1 MGETMAANERRDG
14 IQVIARTACMLRALA
29 ENAEGLTAQEI
40 ADHCDFPRPTVYRIA
55 KALASEDFVRQLP
68 NGRFLIGA
76 SLMQISIANA
86 RDIRHDMRPFLERL
100 AREIDGHTEEAV
112 LYAGEALFVDQYV
125 TRRVM
130 NAITNVGVRGPLH
143 CSANGKALLASL
155 PLSEMQ
161 DIVPHK
167 LLRLTDNTI
176 TDREALFAQITEV
189 RRTGLAFDFEE
200 YTAGVCACGAFVRSV
215 MGDVVSIA
223 AIVPRERWD
232 EQREEIVAAVVRA
245 RDAART
251 ALAGLGAAR

>member
-1 MGETMAANERRDG
+1 MAETMAANERRDG

-29 ENAEGLTAQEI
+29 ENAEGLTAQEV
-40 ADHCDFPRPTVYRIA
+40 ADHCGIPRPTVYRLA
-55 KALASEDFVRQLP
+55 KALTSEDFVRQLP

-76 SLMQISIANA
+76 GLMQISIANV
-86 RDIRHDMRPFLERL
+86 RDIRHDMHPFLERL

-161 DIVPHK
+161 DILTHK
-167 LLRLTDNTI
+167 LVRLTDNTI
-176 TDREALFAQITEV
+176 TDPDVLFAQVAEV
-189 RRTGLAFDFEE
+189 RRTGVAFDFEE
-200 YTAGVCACGAFVRSV
+200 YTPGVCACGTFVRSV
-215 MGDVVSIA
+215 TGDVVSIA
-223 AIVPRERWD
+223 AIVSREHWD
-232 EQREEIVAAVVRA
+232 EHHDEIVAAVVRA
-245 RDAART
+245 RDAARA
-251 ALAGLGAAR
+251 ALSGPGADR